1 MKPTTLSLNSSIV
14 VGGFLHK
21 LFEKGRDFR
30 PMIIV
35 VRATSKLKPLIQIE
49 IEENLSMKL

>member
-21 LFEKGRDFR
+21 LFEKGPDFR
-30 PMIIV
+30 PMIID